1 MQINRGEI
9 WSQFPFTRQKN
20 LFGAIRH
27 LQYTY
32 YKKPKNSFLLS
43 HSYKKDLLI
52 FINFTHAKAH
62 LLSAILTQF
71 FD

>member
-1 MQINRGEI
+1 M
-9 WSQFPFTRQKN
+9 
-20 LFGAIRH
+20 RH

-43 HSYKKDLLI
+43 HSYKKGLLI
-52 FINFTHAKAH
+52 FFNFTHAKAH

-71 FD
+71 FDWFIAFTFRDKLQGQRGPFMF